1 MFMALTYV
9 FVPIL
14 SAIVLKEQLDMTN
27 VLASFLIISGIIIS
41 AWK

>member
-14 SAIVLKEQLDMTN
+14 SAVFLREQIGVMILVGT
-27 VLASFLIISGIIIS
+27 FLISDIIVSG
-41 AWK
+41 WK

>member
-14 SAIVLKEQLDMTN
+14 SAVLLREQIGVMILVGT
-27 VLASFLIISGIIIS
+27 FLIISGIIVS
-41 AWK
+41 GWN